1 MAEIKREEVLHV
13 ANNLARLALSDAEVS
28 RLQYE
33 LGRIMGYFRELQE
46 INTDDV
52 PITSHVLPMTNV
64 LREDEVGESL
74 PQEEVLDNAPD
85 KVEGF
90 FRVPRILEE

>member
-13 ANNLARLALSDAEVS
+13 ANNLARLALSDEEVS

-33 LGRIMGYFRELQE
+33 LGRIMEYFRQLQN

-52 PITSHVLPMTNV
+52 EITSHVLPIANV
-64 LREDEVGESL
+64 LREDTPGRCL
-74 PQEEVLDNAPD
+74 PQEEVLKNAPD

-90 FRVPRILEE
+90 FRVPRIIEE